1 MNHVARNPGTTP
13 LLPRAFTLRPLGR
26 EDTPFGLRLSHSA
39 GWNQTEADWK
49 LIVDQGSAG
58 NLVACID
65 GVDVGTVT
73 VITYA
78 ERFHW
83 LGMLLVAPE
92 FRRRGIGRALLKSAL
107 DRVDDGCPVFL
118 DATPAGKELYDRSG
132 FQEVYGL
139 RRCLRHPA
147 SLGITPVDP
156 CQPITDA
163 GLPAVV
169 DYDEPI
175 FGANRSWILTELL
188 HRAPQLAFYAQQDRK
203 LAGYCLGRVGHRYTQ
218 VGPLAADDQVVARDL
233 LLAVLLHHSQD
244 EVILDA
250 PFHQPAWNQL
260 LQDLGFEEQRPFMH
274 MALGECRLPEEHVKQ
289 LAIAGPE
296 WG

>member
-13 LLPRAFTLRPLGR
+13 LLPRAITLRPLWR
-26 EDTPFGLRLSHSA
+26 QNIPFGLRLSHSA

-73 VITYA
+73 VITHA
-78 ERFHW
+78 ERFYW

-107 DRVDDGCPVFL
+107 NRVDDGCPVFL
-118 DATPAGKELYDRSG
+118 DATPAGKELYDQSG
-132 FQEVYGL
+132 FQEVYGF
-139 RRCLRHPA
+139 RRCLRHPE
-147 SLGITPVDP
+147 SLGITPGDP
-156 CQPITDA
+156 CQPITETV
-163 GLPAVV
+163 LPAVL

-188 HRAPQLAFYAQQDRK
+188 QRAPQLAFYTRQGTK
-203 LAGYCLGRVGHRYTQ
+203 LAGYCLGRVGHHYTQ
-218 VGPLAADDQVVARDL
+218 VGPLAADDLVVARDL

-250 PFHQPAWNQL
+250 PFHQPGWNQL
-260 LQDLGFEEQRPFMH
+260 LVDLGFTELRPFTRMV
-274 MALGECRLPEEHVKQ
+274 LGESTLPKEHVKQ